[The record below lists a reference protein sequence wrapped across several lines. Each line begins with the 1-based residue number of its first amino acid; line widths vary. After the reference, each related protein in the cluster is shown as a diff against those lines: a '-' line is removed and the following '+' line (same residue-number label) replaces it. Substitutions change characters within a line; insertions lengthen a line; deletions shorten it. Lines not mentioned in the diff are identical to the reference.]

1 MQANDQLWSAIE
13 TAAQEL
19 IALPVNSKQERESTI
34 ELQALCRAY
43 AIIQHGTQELVPEF
57 TTLYRDQVLSWA
69 ELSNRRAA

>member
-1 MQANDQLWSAIE
+1 MKTDQLWSAIE
-13 TAAQEL
+13 TVAQDL
-19 IALPVNSKQERESTI
+19 IALPISSPQEREAAI

-69 ELSNRRAA
+69 ELSTRKAA